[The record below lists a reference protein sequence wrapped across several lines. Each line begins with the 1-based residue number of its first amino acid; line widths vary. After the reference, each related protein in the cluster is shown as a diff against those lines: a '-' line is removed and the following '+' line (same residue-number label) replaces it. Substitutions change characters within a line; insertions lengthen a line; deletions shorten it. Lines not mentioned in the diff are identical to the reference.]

1 VGARITLEQY
11 LNCGH
16 VMTEWG
22 GGRVPAI
29 DETVLAALGYERRRE
44 ITAPSF
50 SLTGQLVVGTSRIA
64 TVQTRLATFMAR
76 HWPLRVL
83 ECPVAIPH
91 IVEVV
96 QWHKH
101 QDSDLAIVWMR
112 QLLRSLGGELTGR

>member
-1 VGARITLEQY
+1 
-11 LNCGH
+11 
-16 VMTEWG
+16 
-22 GGRVPAI
+22 
-29 DETVLAALGYERRRE
+29 
-44 ITAPSF
+44 
-50 SLTGQLVVGTSRIA
+50 
-64 TVQTRLATFMAR
+64 MAR